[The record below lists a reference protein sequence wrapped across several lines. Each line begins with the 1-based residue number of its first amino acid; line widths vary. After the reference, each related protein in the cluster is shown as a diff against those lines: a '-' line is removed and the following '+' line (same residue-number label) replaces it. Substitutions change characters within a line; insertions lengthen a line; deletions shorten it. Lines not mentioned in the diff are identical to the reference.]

1 LSSKLTFENFVPVK
15 FFGMERRE
23 ENLLEGNIVV
33 YNKAAW
39 KNEVRGV
46 CEGGVWC
53 VVCVRGF
60 WERERE
66 KERVYECVCARRKC
80 VGR

>member
-1 LSSKLTFENFVPVK
+1 VPVK

-46 CEGGVWC
+46 CEGAVWC
-53 VVCVRGF
+53 AVCVCAGL
-60 WERERE
+60 WERELE
-66 KERVYECVCARRKC
+66 KERDSARVCARRKC